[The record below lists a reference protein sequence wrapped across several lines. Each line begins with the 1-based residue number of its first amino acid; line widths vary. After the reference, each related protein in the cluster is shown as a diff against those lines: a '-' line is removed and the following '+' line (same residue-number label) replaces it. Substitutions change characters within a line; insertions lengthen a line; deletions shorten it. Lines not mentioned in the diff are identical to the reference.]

1 MIYVVTWFSINF
13 QEEKRTLERE
23 LARVKVSANRIANV
37 VANEWK
43 DENDKVM
50 PVRQWLEERRIMQ
63 VYLPL
68 KIFLFNYKIWLVN
81 YKQEV
86 LMIKYVHA
94 YAGRDATIERKASYI
109 RENSKG
115 RITIE
120 GNLFVFHVSI

>member
-1 MIYVVTWFSINF
+1 LIYIFNRFCKIF
-13 QEEKRTLERE
+13 QEEKRKLERE

-68 KIFLFNYKIWLVN
+68 IIFGDHVVLFSRPQCY
-81 YKQEV
+81 Y
-86 LMIKYVHA
+86 
-94 YAGRDATIERKASYI
+94 
-109 RENSKG
+109 
-115 RITIE
+115 
-120 GNLFVFHVSI
+120 FC